1 MLLSK
6 SFVPILKNNPSEAKI
21 KSHQLMLRVG
31 MIKQASAGIYSWLPL
46 GFKIMKKIEEI
57 VRQEQNKIGAQ
68 EILMPTIQSSE
79 IWKES
84 GRYEDYGEE
93 MLRIKDRQ
101 NREMLYGPTNEEQ
114 VTEIFRSSLKSYKSL
129 PQLLYHI
136 QWKFR
141 DEIRPRFGIMR
152 GREFYMKDAYSFD
165 VSDEEAFYSYNK
177 FFLSYLR
184 TFKRLALTA
193 IPMAADTGPIGGNLS
208 HEFIILADTGESKI
222 FTDKRIFDLN
232 SNDTELEK
240 NSLQQMRKKYEQ
252 YYSVTDEKFNKDE
265 FEKVVSEE
273 NRLITKGIEVGHIFY
288 FGDKYSKAMGASVD
302 LPGGKKDFV
311 KMGSYGIGV
320 SRLVGAII
328 EAKFDDKNEI
338 MKWPLS
344 VAPYDI
350 ALVPMI
356 NKNDTSALDKAVN
369 INKELIKNNIDAL
382 IDDTDENYSSKIKKM
397 NLIGAPYQ
405 IIIGKKSEGDLL
417 EFKEIG
423 EETQNLSL
431 TKIIEIIKNKKL
443 KLISNLEKEITLR
456 FLKARKND
464 GFLNV
469 ISIFSFIG
477 ISLGVAVLIIVMS
490 VMNGFRTELINKIV
504 GFNSHLTIKSYD
516 QLIDKSKIE
525 SNDLKLISQY
535 ALFSNSGEA
544 IILKNETSKGIV
556 LRGYQSDDFSKLE
569 IIKNKNFKG
578 NKINLEKNNISIGNE
593 LSFSLNLK
601 IGDEITI
608 LSPSGVQ
615 TIIGSMPKQKTF
627 IVTSIFNSGLAEFDN
642 NIALINLSTLED
654 FFGFK
659 QEQRNLEIYLKNPKN
674 IEKQKFVF
682 QKVYDQ
688 ELIYSWADMNSSLFS
703 ALKVERNVMFI
714 ILSLIII
721 VAAFNIISGLTILVK
736 NKTKDI
742 AILKSIGVLNKSI
755 VKIFFLIGIIIGTSA
770 TIFGIFL
777 GVTFSLYVENL
788 RQFLSSTFNISL
800 FPEEIYFLSK
810 MPSEINLNSILI
822 ISICSIFIT
831 IVVSIFPALK
841 AAKLDPIKA
850 LKYE

>member
-165 VSDEEAFYSYNK
+165 VSDEEAFFSYNK

-356 NKNDTSALDKAVN
+356 NKNDTSALDKAIN
-369 INKELIKNNIDAL
+369 INNELIKNNIDAL

-431 TKIIEIIKNKKL
+431 TKIIE
-443 KLISNLEKEITLR
+443 
-456 FLKARKND
+456 
-464 GFLNV
+464 
-469 ISIFSFIG
+469 
-477 ISLGVAVLIIVMS
+477 
-490 VMNGFRTELINKIV
+490 
-504 GFNSHLTIKSYD
+504 TIK
-516 QLIDKSKIE
+516 
-525 SNDLKLISQY
+525 
-535 ALFSNSGEA
+535 
-544 IILKNETSKGIV
+544 
-556 LRGYQSDDFSKLE
+556 
-569 IIKNKNFKG
+569 
-578 NKINLEKNNISIGNE
+578 
-593 LSFSLNLK
+593 
-601 IGDEITI
+601 
-608 LSPSGVQ
+608 
-615 TIIGSMPKQKTF
+615 KQK
-627 IVTSIFNSGLAEFDN
+627 N
-642 NIALINLSTLED
+642 
-654 FFGFK
+654 
-659 QEQRNLEIYLKNPKN
+659 
-674 IEKQKFVF
+674 
-682 QKVYDQ
+682 
-688 ELIYSWADMNSSLFS
+688 
-703 ALKVERNVMFI
+703 
-714 ILSLIII
+714 
-721 VAAFNIISGLTILVK
+721 
-736 NKTKDI
+736 
-742 AILKSIGVLNKSI
+742 
-755 VKIFFLIGIIIGTSA
+755 
-770 TIFGIFL
+770 
-777 GVTFSLYVENL
+777 
-788 RQFLSSTFNISL
+788 
-800 FPEEIYFLSK
+800 
-810 MPSEINLNSILI
+810 
-822 ISICSIFIT
+822 
-831 IVVSIFPALK
+831 
-841 AAKLDPIKA
+841 
-850 LKYE
+850 

>member
-356 NKNDTSALDKAVN
+356 NKNDTSALDKAIN

-431 TKIIEIIKNKKL
+431 TKIIEIIK
-443 KLISNLEKEITLR
+443 
-456 FLKARKND
+456 
-464 GFLNV
+464 
-469 ISIFSFIG
+469 
-477 ISLGVAVLIIVMS
+477 
-490 VMNGFRTELINKIV
+490 
-504 GFNSHLTIKSYD
+504 
-516 QLIDKSKIE
+516 
-525 SNDLKLISQY
+525 
-535 ALFSNSGEA
+535 
-544 IILKNETSKGIV
+544 
-556 LRGYQSDDFSKLE
+556 
-569 IIKNKNFKG
+569 
-578 NKINLEKNNISIGNE
+578 
-593 LSFSLNLK
+593 
-601 IGDEITI
+601 
-608 LSPSGVQ
+608 
-615 TIIGSMPKQKTF
+615 KQK
-627 IVTSIFNSGLAEFDN
+627 N
-642 NIALINLSTLED
+642 
-654 FFGFK
+654 
-659 QEQRNLEIYLKNPKN
+659 
-674 IEKQKFVF
+674 
-682 QKVYDQ
+682 
-688 ELIYSWADMNSSLFS
+688 
-703 ALKVERNVMFI
+703 
-714 ILSLIII
+714 
-721 VAAFNIISGLTILVK
+721 
-736 NKTKDI
+736 
-742 AILKSIGVLNKSI
+742 
-755 VKIFFLIGIIIGTSA
+755 
-770 TIFGIFL
+770 
-777 GVTFSLYVENL
+777 
-788 RQFLSSTFNISL
+788 
-800 FPEEIYFLSK
+800 
-810 MPSEINLNSILI
+810 
-822 ISICSIFIT
+822 
-831 IVVSIFPALK
+831 
-841 AAKLDPIKA
+841 
-850 LKYE
+850 

>member
-6 SFVPILKNNPSEAKI
+6 LFIPILKNNPSEAKI

-46 GFKIMKKIEEI
+46 GFKVMKKIEEI

-184 TFKRLALTA
+184 TFKRLSLTA

-232 SNDTELEK
+232 SNDTELGK
-240 NSLQQMRKKYEQ
+240 KSLQQMRKKYEQ
-252 YYSVTDEKFNKDE
+252 YYSVTDEKFNKEE

-328 EAKFDDKNEI
+328 EAKYDDKNEI

-356 NKNDTSALDKAVN
+356 NKNDTSALDKAIN
-369 INKELIKNNIDAL
+369 INKELIKNNIDSL
-382 IDDTDENYSSKIKKM
+382 IDDTEENFSSKIKKM

-417 EFKEIG
+417 EFKETG
-423 EETQNLSL
+423 KETENLSL
-431 TKIIEIIKNKKL
+431 TKIIEIL
-443 KLISNLEKEITLR
+443 K
-456 FLKARKND
+456 
-464 GFLNV
+464 
-469 ISIFSFIG
+469 
-477 ISLGVAVLIIVMS
+477 
-490 VMNGFRTELINKIV
+490 
-504 GFNSHLTIKSYD
+504 
-516 QLIDKSKIE
+516 
-525 SNDLKLISQY
+525 
-535 ALFSNSGEA
+535 
-544 IILKNETSKGIV
+544 
-556 LRGYQSDDFSKLE
+556 
-569 IIKNKNFKG
+569 
-578 NKINLEKNNISIGNE
+578 
-593 LSFSLNLK
+593 
-601 IGDEITI
+601 
-608 LSPSGVQ
+608 
-615 TIIGSMPKQKTF
+615 KQK
-627 IVTSIFNSGLAEFDN
+627 NSN
-642 NIALINLSTLED
+642 
-654 FFGFK
+654 
-659 QEQRNLEIYLKNPKN
+659 
-674 IEKQKFVF
+674 
-682 QKVYDQ
+682 
-688 ELIYSWADMNSSLFS
+688 
-703 ALKVERNVMFI
+703 
-714 ILSLIII
+714 
-721 VAAFNIISGLTILVK
+721 
-736 NKTKDI
+736 
-742 AILKSIGVLNKSI
+742 
-755 VKIFFLIGIIIGTSA
+755 
-770 TIFGIFL
+770 
-777 GVTFSLYVENL
+777 
-788 RQFLSSTFNISL
+788 
-800 FPEEIYFLSK
+800 
-810 MPSEINLNSILI
+810 
-822 ISICSIFIT
+822 
-831 IVVSIFPALK
+831 
-841 AAKLDPIKA
+841 
-850 LKYE
+850 